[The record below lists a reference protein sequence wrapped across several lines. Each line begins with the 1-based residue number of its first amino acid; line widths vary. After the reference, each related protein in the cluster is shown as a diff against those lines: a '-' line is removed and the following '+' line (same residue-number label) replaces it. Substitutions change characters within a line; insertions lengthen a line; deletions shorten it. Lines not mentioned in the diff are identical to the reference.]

1 LPRQLGLTLALLT
14 VILSM
19 LSLHMWS
26 VKAQDSLQLQVSMD
40 KEAYDPDELIR
51 ISGRV
56 SLSDGSPV
64 ENALVSIQVIG
75 PTGETYHVALL
86 YSDGAGEFLDE
97 YRVQQGSPNGSYTV
111 YVKASKVGFRDAQR
125 QLQYLVT
132 PELPSPTLMA
142 SMALILAISAVY
154 TLRRKVQG

>member
-1 LPRQLGLTLALLT
+1 
-14 VILSM
+14 M

-75 PTGETYHVALL
+75 PTGETYHVVPPILGWGGGVPRRV
-86 YSDGAGEFLDE
+86 SCPAGI
-97 YRVQQGSPNGSYTV
+97 S
-111 YVKASKVGFRDAQR
+111 QR
-125 QLQYLVT
+125 
-132 PELPSPTLMA
+132 
-142 SMALILAISAVY
+142 LIHR
-154 TLRRKVQG
+154 LREGE